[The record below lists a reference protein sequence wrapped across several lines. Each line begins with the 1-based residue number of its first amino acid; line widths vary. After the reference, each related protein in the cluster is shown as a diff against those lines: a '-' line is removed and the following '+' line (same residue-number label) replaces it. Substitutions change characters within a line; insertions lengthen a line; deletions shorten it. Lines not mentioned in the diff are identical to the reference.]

1 MWLRAQRAKGGDR
14 VGAWAEQDERRSGLR
29 RWGLLGACVCLGA
42 FISATFFAE
51 YVMVL
56 RPFLTAFDAPGIGL
70 NSQSPRDA
78 AAWLAAKRE
87 LRIDAPGY
95 AGGTVM
101 LLAAAPATFPDA
113 ALLPYTVIEQTVEP
127 GGAGADVTGN
137 TYTDRNLWEL
147 CGPAAANNTLYF
159 WNGKTHSWGTH
170 TYTDP
175 SNSVTTIWSDGHN
188 RSYTLHLAWEIR
200 PPGAPHAGMMDQHA
214 ISYGVTLYGMRDALN
229 WEASAE
235 NAGIWQHY
243 FYTNEWWDENT
254 PETLHTQ
261 IETDIVLSGKPIV
274 VEVDARYLP
283 NWPPLSE
290 QKNHYVTIIG
300 YDNASGRYAY
310 TDTCG
315 HTTGC
320 GSNRDGGVNYISYSQ
335 LWQAITAIPVNRSTD
350 PHAGDGGWV
359 W

>member
-1 MWLRAQRAKGGDR
+1 MRGER
-14 VGAWAEQDERRSGLR
+14 DERRSGLGR
-29 RWGLLGACVCLGA
+29 VALLVACICLGV
-42 FISATFFAE
+42 FISVTFFAE
-51 YVMVL
+51 YTLVL
-56 RPFLTAFDAPGIGL
+56 RPFLTTFDPPSQASNGQAP
-70 NSQSPRDA
+70 QDA
-78 AAWLAAKRE
+78 RAWLAAKRE
-87 LRIDAPGY
+87 LRITAPGH
-95 AGGTVM
+95 AGDSVP
-101 LLAAAPATFPDA
+101 LLAVAPTTFPDA
-113 ALLPYTVIEQTVEP
+113 AMLPYTVIEQTVEP
-127 GGAGADVTGN
+127 GGVATDVAGNG
-137 TYTDRNLWEL
+137 YTDANLWEL

-159 WNGKTHSWGTH
+159 WNGKTHAWGKH
-170 TYTDP
+170 VYTDP
-175 SNSVTTIWSDGHN
+175 SDGVTTTWDDSHN

-200 PPGAPHAGMMDQHA
+200 IPGAPHAGMMDQHPL
-214 ISYGVTLYGMRDALN
+214 SYGVTLYGMRDALN

-235 NAGIWQHY
+235 NASDWQHY

-261 IETDIVLSGKPIV
+261 IESDIVLSGKPIV
-274 VEVDARYLP
+274 AEVDARYLP
-283 NWPPLSE
+283 NWPPLSD

-300 YDNASGRYAY
+300 YNNATGKYAY

-320 GSNRDGGVNYISYSQ
+320 GSNRDGGVNYIPYSQ